1 MRNVEGRARMKAA
14 AFALVFLFS
23 AIVSA
28 QADPQIAAA
37 QQALKDQGF
46 YYGEIT
52 GRKDADTTAAIRR
65 YQIRNGLQIT
75 GDLSTETRKS
85 LRITGGAP
93 AATATPAAPAPPAAT
108 PARRATPPPDTS
120 DLRADESAEDDELA
134 PEAEERG
141 DRYPSERGYPSPRQ
155 PQPGYDSA
163 PGDLGEDASDVF
175 ADTPYEI
182 APPELQ
188 RQVLIGAQTRLA
200 RQGYYRAIIDGI
212 YGPAME
218 SALSAY
224 QLRMGLEETGT
235 LDMET
240 LASLGLLPGPHQR
253 GGMGPSRRIVRPPV
267 ILAPNGERV
276 YVPR

>member
-1 MRNVEGRARMKAA
+1 MKTAA
-14 AFALVFLFS
+14 LSLVLLFAAIIS
-23 AIVSA
+23 AH
-28 QADPQIAAA
+28 ADPQISAA
-37 QQALKDQGF
+37 QQVLKDQGF
-46 YYGEIT
+46 YYGAIT
-52 GRKDADTTAAIRR
+52 GTKDADTTAAIRR

-75 GDLSTETRKS
+75 GDLNAETRKS
-85 LRITGGAP
+85 LRISGGAP
-93 AATATPAAPAPPAAT
+93 APAPTSAPAAAPTATPARP
-108 PARRATPPPDTS
+108 RATPPPDTS
-120 DLRADESAEDDELA
+120 DLRAEE
-134 PEAEERG
+134 PAEEDLESG
-141 DRYPSERGYPSPRQ
+141 TNEPQERYGEDAVPQ
-155 PQPGYDSA
+155 PQPRYNAA
-163 PGDLGEDASDVF
+163 PGGVAEDAAEVF

-200 RQGYYRAIIDGI
+200 RQGYYRSAIDGI

-218 SALSAY
+218 SALSSY

-240 LASLGLLPGPHQR
+240 LASLGLLPGPHRR
-253 GGMGPSRRIVRPPV
+253 GRMGPSRRIVRPPA